1 MSSQQRMGLF
11 GVPVAVI
18 VIVAML
24 IIPLPTFVLDI
35 LITLNMAGA
44 LVVLLTTMH
53 VKKARDFSVFPSLLL
68 VATMFR
74 LAINVSVTRLVLL
87 HANAGSVVQSFGT
100 FVVGGQIVVGLIVF
114 LILIVIQFVVITS
127 GAGRVSEVSAR
138 FSLDAMGPKLVA
150 IDGELNSGLIDEK
163 EARRRRKEIDETSD
177 FYGNMDGASKF
188 VRGDAIAAL
197 VITFINL
204 AGGFAIGVVGNHLST
219 SQAIHTY
226 SILSVGD
233 GLVSQIPALLLSVST
248 GIIVTRGDS
257 EEDDFG
263 SSVVVQFLAQPRA
276 LQVAAVAMGV
286 LGLVPGLP
294 HIPFLI
300 VAVALWLVSSR
311 AARSI
316 ERRRREAD
324 EAEAKGEAP
333 PDAVDTPQALAAS
346 MRVERLEL
354 ELAPNL
360 TPLAD
365 PAQGGDLLDRVRGLR
380 RKIASEKGF
389 AIPTVRTRDN
399 INLPASAYAIKVNGV
414 QVARGEAPPGRM
426 LAIGAGIDAL
436 PGEPTVEPVFGLPA
450 KWIPVEAREQA
461 LVAAGITPIDRSSA
475 VITHLAEI
483 VSRHAAE
490 LLGAQQVQVLV
501 DAVRATDPAAVEEM
515 KAAQVT
521 VTDLHRVL
529 SSLLA
534 EGVPITDFVRI
545 VEAVTERARQPN
557 HTPEALVE
565 SARTALGP
573 MITAAHAHDGHLSV
587 ITLDATFEQTL
598 AGTVRPT
605 DNGSVLGVDPSVAEH
620 LVNEVRQMV
629 DAAGKLG
636 KEPVLIVASALRPS
650 VARLFAAALPRL
662 AVLSINEIGRQVQLE
677 RTGVV
682 NGVNATVGV

>member
-11 GVPVAVI
+11 GVPIAVI

-24 IIPLPTFVLDI
+24 IIPLPTFILDI

-87 HANAGSVVQSFGT
+87 HANAGTVVQSFGS

-163 EARRRRKEIDETSD
+163 EARKRRKEIDETSD

-204 AGGFAIGVVGNHLST
+204 AGGFAIGVVGDHLST

-248 GIIVTRGDS
+248 GIIVTRGDT

-294 HIPFLI
+294 HVPFLI

-316 ERRRREAD
+316 ERRRREAEAAD
-324 EAEAKGEAP
+324 EGGQPAP
-333 PDAVDTPQALAAS
+333 DVDTPQALAAS

-414 QVARGEAPPGRM
+414 VVARGEAPPGRM

-490 LLGAQQVQVLV
+490 LLGAQQVQVLL
-501 DAVRATDPAAVEEM
+501 DAVRATDPAVVEEM

-573 MITAAHAHDGHLSV
+573 AITAAHAQDGRLSV

-620 LVNEVRQMV
+620 LVNEVRQIV